1 MTFRN
6 IVWAGLTL
14 FGLALAGCTT
24 QTIRSTQVEP
34 VAPALTHIPDE
45 LLLDVNIAIF
55 DPGIDNLNPKRT
67 TTTPGIRRAEGHYV
81 AQRIKDTLETAQQ
94 WGTVRVVP
102 QTGRE
107 IDVMVAGKILKS
119 DGQTLNIEVE
129 VVDASGARWFRRNY
143 EESVSRFAYD
153 AEIRRR
159 QEPFQNVYTRL
170 ANDMQDYLTKR
181 ELSDLRSIRA
191 TTEVRFAERFAPE
204 AFADYL
210 SRDGGGVATL
220 KRLPADDDPLLQR
233 IRQIRVRDQMFI
245 DNLQENYDAFDQS
258 MGQSYDYWREESYS
272 EADAERE
279 LKSQALIRTLGGA
292 LAVIGG
298 ILAQTSGNQA
308 ARTAGVIGIAGG
320 AYAFKSGLDKR
331 AEARIHTSAM
341 KELSDSLN
349 AEVQPQTIAL
359 TDRTIELS
367 GTVDE
372 QYAQWQALLKEIYLI
387 ETGQAEAAQQPP
399 AETGS

>member
-1 MTFRN
+1 MTFR
-6 IVWAGLTL
+6 ITVWVGLAL
-14 FGLALAGCTT
+14 FGLALGGCTT

-45 LLLDVNIAIF
+45 LLLDVNIAVF
-55 DPGIDNLNPKRT
+55 DPGIDNLDPKKT

-119 DGQTLNIEVE
+119 DGQTLKIEVE
-129 VVDASGARWFRRNY
+129 VVDASGTRWFRRNY
-143 EESVSRFAYD
+143 KESVSRFAYD

-170 ANDMQDYLTKR
+170 ANDMRDYLTKR
-181 ELSDLRSIRA
+181 DLSDLRSIRA
-191 TTEVRFAERFAPE
+191 TTEVRFAERFAPA

-210 SRDGGGVATL
+210 NRDGGGVATL
-220 KRLPADDDPLLQR
+220 KRLPANDDPLLQR

-245 DNLQENYDAFDQS
+245 DNLQENYDAFDRS
-258 MGQSYDYWREESYS
+258 MGRSYDYWREESYS

-320 AYAFKSGLDKR
+320 AYAFKSGLDKN
-331 AEARIHTSAM
+331 AEARIHTAAM

-372 QYAQWQALLKEIYLI
+372 QYAQWQALLQEIYLI
-387 ETGQAEAAQQPP
+387 ETGQTEGAQQPP
-399 AETGS
+399 TETGS

>member
-6 IVWAGLTL
+6 TVWAGLTL

-34 VAPALTHIPDE
+34 IAPALTYIPDE

-55 DPGIDNLNPKRT
+55 DPGIDNLDPKRT

-119 DGQTLNIEVE
+119 DGQTLKIEAE

-170 ANDMQDYLTKR
+170 ANDMRDYLTKQ
-181 ELSDLRSIRA
+181 ELSDLRGIRA
-191 TTEVRFAERFAPE
+191 TTEVRFAERFAPD

-210 SRDGGGVATL
+210 SHDGGGVATL
-220 KRLPADDDPLLQR
+220 KRLPANDDPLLQR

-245 DNLQENYDAFDQS
+245 DNLQENYDAFDRN
-258 MGQSYDYWREESYS
+258 MGRSYDYWREESYN

-320 AYAFKSGLDKR
+320 AYAFKTGLDKN
-331 AEARIHTSAM
+331 AEARIHTAAM

-387 ETGQAEAAQQPP
+387 ETGQAEAAELPP
-399 AETGS
+399 TETGS